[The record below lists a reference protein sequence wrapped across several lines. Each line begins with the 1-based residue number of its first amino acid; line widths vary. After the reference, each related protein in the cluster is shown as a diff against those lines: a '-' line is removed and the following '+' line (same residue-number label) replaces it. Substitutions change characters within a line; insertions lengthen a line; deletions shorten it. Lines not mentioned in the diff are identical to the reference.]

1 MKKIALVMAIG
12 VLSFVFGTTANA
24 QSKEI
29 GMEKARKIATKKAKG
44 KIESEELEKENG
56 KMVYSFDIRNKKGT
70 ITEVHVDAFTG
81 KILSV
86 EEETAEQEAA
96 EKREE
101 ANEKNVSDEMD
112 ESNEMDDDGDSKAM
126 NRNKEDD
133 DDDKDESPEVKKA
146 NMAKYAKEAKITLI
160 EARAIALKRVPG
172 TIIEEDLEKENGK
185 LQYSFDVKDKNGKI
199 FDIEIDAKT
208 GKVLKAVEDK
218 EDEDGDN

>member
-1 MKKIALVMAIG
+1 MKKIALLMAIG
-12 VLSFVFGTTANA
+12 VLSFVFGTTVNA

-29 GMEKARKIATKKAKG
+29 GMEKARKIATKKANG
-44 KIESEELEKENG
+44 NIESEELEKENG

-70 ITEVHVDAFTG
+70 ITEVHVDAYTG

-96 EKREE
+96 EKRGE
-101 ANEKNVSDEMD
+101 ANEKNEMNENDDMD
-112 ESNEMDDDGDSKAM
+112 ENENSSM
-126 NRNKEDD
+126 NQQKEDD
-133 DDDKDESPEVKKA
+133 DESPEVKKA
-146 NMAKYAKEAKITLI
+146 NMAKYAKEAKITLK